1 MSLVISE
8 DQAICQIHRCGG
20 FLSLKRFEDHLVE
33 EQCVC
38 IEDGRVGACVKQFS
52 RLPGVM
58 KTGALKGQLPSLRP
72 VIGPPLYERT
82 DRSGGNRGYQ
92 DK

>member
-1 MSLVISE
+1 M
-8 DQAICQIHRCGG
+8 
-20 FLSLKRFEDHLVE
+20 
-33 EQCVC
+33 
-38 IEDGRVGACVKQFS
+38 GACVKQFS

-58 KTGALKGQLPSLRP
+58 KTGALKEQLSLGP
-72 VIGPPLYERT
+72 VIGPPLDERT

>member
-1 MSLVISE
+1 M
-8 DQAICQIHRCGG
+8 
-20 FLSLKRFEDHLVE
+20 
-33 EQCVC
+33 
-38 IEDGRVGACVKQFS
+38 GACVKQFS

-58 KTGALKGQLPSLRP
+58 KTGALKEQLPSLRP

-82 DRSGGNRGYQ
+82 DRSGGSRGYQ